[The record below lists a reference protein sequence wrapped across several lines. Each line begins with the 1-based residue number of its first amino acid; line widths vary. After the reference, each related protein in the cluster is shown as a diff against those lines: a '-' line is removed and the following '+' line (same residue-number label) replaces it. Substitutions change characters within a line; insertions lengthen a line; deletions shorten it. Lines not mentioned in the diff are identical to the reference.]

1 MIATR
6 YAIKQ
11 MIRYHLLS
19 TMSHI
24 ATRFEGTPLFRPM
37 GLFSHCASSAAR
49 PAIGID
55 LGAAGRGFPEDG
67 LPPPY
72 QGYACAH
79 RSLFRQ
85 FSLGTGSLAA
95 SVLPRLGA
103 GVRVARCAASVLAPR
118 GVGGKSSIVL
128 GEGKGKR
135 TPHSLRLRLSLLGDL
150 LWIGAHALS
159 RAPTSALSGKVF

>member
-19 TMSHI
+19 TGQ
-24 ATRFEGTPLFRPM
+24 FEGTPLFRPM
-37 GLFSHCASSAAR
+37 GLSSHCASSAAR

-67 LPPPY
+67 PPPPY

-79 RSLFRQ
+79 RSLFWQ
-85 FSLGTGSLAA
+85 FSLGSSSLAA

-103 GVRVARCAASVLAPR
+103 GVWVAKCAATVLAPR
-118 GVGGKSSIVL
+118 GVGGKSFIVF
-128 GEGKGKR
+128 GEGKEKR
-135 TPHSLRLRLSLLGDL
+135 TPRSLRLRLSLLGDL
-150 LWIGAHALS
+150 LWVGAHALS
-159 RAPTSALSGKVF
+159 RAPTCALSGKVF